1 MLRKSHIS
9 YTIIATVVLAV
20 ILAVNIFIQVFID
33 DQMLKNIAFSCIILY
48 FCILV
53 FILKLRDD
61 RTQKDS
67 VEKVTKVHIAHV
79 VILGI
84 NFFIQIFAG
93 DNTIKDISMACTF
106 FYFSIF
112 AILYLIKRK

>member
-9 YTIIATVVLAV
+9 HTIIATVVLAV

-48 FCILV
+48 FCIVV
-53 FILKLRDD
+53 FILKDD
-61 RTQKDS
+61 RKQKDG
-67 VEKVTKVHIAHV
+67 VAKVTKVHIAHV

-84 NFFIQIFAG
+84 NFFIQIFSG

-106 FYFSIF
+106 FYFAIF
-112 AILYLIKRK
+112 AILYLVKRK